1 MAAGLKPRPVI
12 SDPRTAKLLG
22 WVLFTAGALVL
33 YDAYDRR
40 GAKAPWPLSG
50 ILPF

>member
-1 MAAGLKPRPVI
+1 MKPRPFI
-12 SDPRTAKLLG
+12 ADIRTAKILG
-22 WVLFTAGALVL
+22 WALFIAGASVL

-40 GAKAPWPLSG
+40 GGKAPWPLSG

>member
-1 MAAGLKPRPVI
+1 MKPRPFI
-12 SDPRTAKLLG
+12 GNARTAKLLG
-22 WVLFTAGALVL
+22 WVLFAAGALTL

-40 GAKAPWPLSG
+40 GGKAPWPLSG

>member
-1 MAAGLKPRPVI
+1 MKPRPFI
-12 SDPRTAKLLG
+12 ANKTTALLLG
-22 WVLFTAGALVL
+22 WVSFAFGALVL

-40 GAKAPWPLSG
+40 GGKAPWPLSG